1 MRSIQSFE
9 EICKSHKNRQ
19 HNDQKKNDN
28 NKNNGQQNTAQNKNG
43 NEIMLYC
50 TLHCK
55 NILWIPKRYSEA
67 ISLRRAFYTII
78 RRKGQQQSKKRTSK
92 RYTEN

>member
-43 NEIMLYC
+43 NGI
-50 TLHCK
+50 CK
-55 NILWIPKRYSEA
+55 LVLDLQLSA
-67 ISLRRAFYTII
+67 IGNFGIT
-78 RRKGQQQSKKRTSK
+78 T
-92 RYTEN
+92 